1 MVSQVRMEETSAT
14 ATTRSRRRRGEPSE
28 EESETET
35 ESNISTFSIT
45 FKPFSVTPNLEDVRK
60 ELEGT
65 KMEPLLNVVVSHPT
79 AMKDVILDRGTKML
93 NLYFKWRQKIEA
105 QSKQLAKNDEQTS
118 YIPGSLRTGNP
129 IAIPNY
135 LKGSTRLQEIE
146 ERGNIENESRK
157 ETFAGIALDMTRAVV
172 EETREI
178 LKTEFFKTMGVI
190 SELLV
195 VNFEEHMVDIIEYV
209 FRIFCTLFCISKLVL
224 FLIILNSLLFR
235 TRLF

>member
-1 MVSQVRMEETSAT
+1 MQRRNEESSAT
-14 ATTRSRRRRGEPSE
+14 ATTRNKHRRGELLEEASE
-28 EESETET
+28 LET
-35 ESNISTFSIT
+35 ESGGNIAAFSMP
-45 FKPFSVTPNLEDVRK
+45 FKPFYVTPILEDVRK
-60 ELEGT
+60 ELKGT

-157 ETFAGIALDMTRAVV
+157 ETFAGIALDMTQAVV
-172 EETREI
+172 
-178 LKTEFFKTMGVI
+178 
-190 SELLV
+190 
-195 VNFEEHMVDIIEYV
+195 
-209 FRIFCTLFCISKLVL
+209 
-224 FLIILNSLLFR
+224 
-235 TRLF
+235 